1 MLKKVVY
8 LFDENGY
15 FCGTDVL
22 FENPKRPGSYFERD
36 DYLDEPPEGDISAN
50 WFKAVDGHW
59 VAEAKPSCAAD
70 CVGMVVSHTSMTSRD
85 CEARE
90 LIKRFSQEEGF
101 REKRGDDLSWSVE
114 KIPEKTEAEK
124 LEEAEQAVR
133 AKRDGLISATDYLL
147 THDYPISAEDLEAVK
162 AYRTALRDVPQQE
175 GFPYAVTWP
184 EPPSVIASKE

>member
-8 LFDENGY
+8 LFDENKY

-36 DYLDEPPEGDISAN
+36 DYLDEAPEGDLSAN

-59 VAEAKPSCAAD
+59 VAEHKPTCAAE
-70 CVGMVVSHTSMTSRD
+70 CVGMVVSHTSMTARD

-90 LIKRFSQEEGF
+90 LIKKFSQEEGF
-101 REKRGDDLSWSVE
+101 REKRGNDLSWSIE

-147 THDYPISAEDLEAVK
+147 ASDYPISAKDLEVVK
-162 AYRTALRDVPQQE
+162 AYRQALRDVPQQE
-175 GFPYAVTWP
+175 GFPLDIVWP
-184 EPPSVIASKE
+184 ELPSILANK